1 MPRILSGKALKD
13 LKKASIEADDFK
25 AIIERLE
32 EATPHIQFSNWNISD
47 ENGFRNPNLYGYAHY
62 LDRSRRSMH
71 CHLKIGDSDIYS
83 EASARD
89 RGTVMRSDKAVLDT
103 LASEAGNLL
112 HAMSAARVSLSD
124 FGVEAVAAL
133 IARLLRIDPSVPRSH
148 LRFFRSLSSETYENQ
163 RIPYGVILT
172 RVKSNDQQALLEIE
186 NKRFKRLTD
195 GFSTAITL
203 DRQGGIVRLVSL
215 RARRETSRS
224 RLYRPWWLGPLA
236 DTTLDE
242 AGVGIALT
250 RGGDILVTY
259 GGELLASQRTGRW
272 RIWRHDPLLNT
283 VRSAWDIRGN
293 PGGLDDVLIVLYR
306 VALELAFRRSG
317 GLLVIA
323 GSRNVANRLIPSAR
337 DRMDSE
343 RRSPAEKSLDT
354 SLRNTYVQS
363 LDRRVLTDLASLDGA
378 VVVDRTGRLLAYG
391 AMLRSATSGSAQG
404 ARTRAAVG
412 ASRFGLAMKVSSDGG
427 ISFYRN
433 GVVVLDVG

>member
-1 MPRILSGKALKD
+1 MPRTLSSWAKQI
-13 LKKASIEADDFK
+13 LKKANIEPDDFN
-25 AIIERLE
+25 AIVHRLE
-32 EATPHIQFSNWNISD
+32 EATPHLEFGNWNISD
-47 ENGFRNPNLYGYAHY
+47 EPAFINPALYGATHY
-62 LDRSRRSMH
+62 LDRSRRSIH
-71 CHLKIGDSDIYS
+71 CHLKVDDSDIYS
-83 EASARD
+83 EVSARNQE
-89 RGTVMRSDKAVLDT
+89 TVKPSDKAVLDT

-112 HAMSAARVSLSD
+112 HAMAAARVSLSD

-133 IARLLRIDPSVPRSH
+133 IASLLHIDPSVPHSY

-172 RVKSNDQQALLEIE
+172 RRKSNEQQALLEID

-195 GFSTAITL
+195 GFSTAFVL
-203 DRQGGIVRLVSL
+203 DRNGGIVRLTPL
-215 RARRETSRS
+215 RARRETLRS

-236 DTTLDE
+236 DTAADE

-259 GGELLASQRTGRW
+259 RGELLASQRTGRW
-272 RIWRHDPLLNT
+272 RIWRHELLLDT
-283 VRSAWDIRGN
+283 VRAAWDIRGT
-293 PGGLDDVLIVLYR
+293 PEGLDDVLIVLYR

-323 GSRNVANRLIPSAR
+323 GSRNVTNRLIPSAQ
-337 DRMDSE
+337 DFMDSG

-354 SLRNTYVQS
+354 SLSDTYVQL

-427 ISFYRN
+427 IAFYRR
-433 GVVVLDVG
+433 GAIVLDAG